1 MKLYPDKKF
10 LPKNWKFDGTLLF
23 SSYEYF
29 CRSAEQ
35 KNMGK
40 IFFLVIKPKRN
51 LFWIKNSLRYWEQLQ
66 KRNVR
71 QISFDVGQ
79 LELLEVLRSLWNWSQ
94 FRSNLHHKY
103 SIVLLWKMFSDSLKS
118 RNFWTINF
126 CWIVDNIMLQIKWF
140 KNTSEGLVVAE
151 RVNLFSKR
159 TILETLSK

>member
-1 MKLYPDKKF
+1 MKLYPDKNY
-10 LPKNWKFDGTLLF
+10 LPKNWKFDGTILF

-94 FRSNLHHKY
+94 FRSNLDHKY

-126 CWIVDNIMLQIKWF
+126 CWIVDNIMLQIKRF